1 MSLNTGTTN
10 PSGMTGSST
19 TPSVGGAVADR
30 AQQAADRAHQTVD
43 RVADRAAPA
52 VDRLSQAVHHT
63 IDKVADKATP
73 AVEWA
78 EQKTM
83 EIRDRSSQVAETWSS
98 YVRAQPLVSVGA
110 ALAVG
115 YLIGRLSR

>member
-1 MSLNTGTTN
+1 MNPNTGTMN
-10 PSGMTGSST
+10 PGGMTGSSAN
-19 TPSVGGAVADR
+19 PSVGG
-30 AQQAADRAHQTVD
+30 AADRAHQTVD

-83 EIRDRSSQVAETWSS
+83 EIRDRSSQFAETWSS

>member
-1 MSLNTGTTN
+1 MNPNTGTMN
-10 PSGMTGSST
+10 PGGMTGSSAN
-19 TPSVGGAVADR
+19 PSMGGTADR
-30 AQQAADRAHQTVD
+30 AQQTADRAHQTVD
-43 RVADRAAPA
+43 RVAERAVPA
-52 VDRLSQAVHHT
+52 VDRLSQAVHQT

-78 EQKTM
+78 EQKTT
-83 EIRDRSSQVAETWSS
+83 EIRDRSSQFAETCSA
-98 YVRAQPLVSVGA
+98 YVREQPLVSVGA